1 MSATTPN
8 FRDDM
13 AADAARLLLRLG
25 VAILAL
31 GLPVIALM
39 SRRAGFILFPISG
52 ALILLA
58 AMLRASPD
66 APRRLVGAFGS
77 RLGAAALFLV
87 CWAALSLIWTP
98 FRAEAMDHVLRIV
111 ATGLFAAAAAAAL
124 PRHTR
129 SSDLYL
135 LPIGA
140 AAGAALAIM
149 LAFSAAPVAPADMET
164 HALPRGIAAL
174 SVLVWPALGALGA
187 RQHWAF
193 AVALF
198 LAVAAAAA
206 LNFAPISLTALGC
219 GALAF
224 AAARGDLTH
233 VSRGLGGLAALLL
246 IGAPLLLVLGDAL
259 IAARGGEPSEFAR
272 SVAESAAIIKTDPAR
287 LLTGHGFD
295 AAVRSV
301 QAGFLPAA
309 TPRSLLFEIWYDL
322 GALGAL
328 GLSAVFYLCFAA
340 AGRSGAAAGPALAG
354 GLTTCLVFALAGLHT
369 TQVWWI
375 TLLASGLVATT
386 LVVRGQYRTSR
397 PLARIV
403 EAGAAE

>member
-1 MSATTPN
+1 MSATTPHL
-8 FRDDM
+8 RDAM

-25 VAILAL
+25 VAVLAL
-31 GLPVIALM
+31 GLPVIALL
-39 SRRAGFILFPISG
+39 SRRAGFFLFPISA

-66 APRRLVGAFGS
+66 APRRFVSALGS

-87 CWAALSLIWTP
+87 GWAALSLVWSP
-98 FRAEAMDHVLRIV
+98 FRAEAADHVLRIV
-111 ATGLFAAAAAAAL
+111 ATGLFAAAVAAAL
-124 PRHTR
+124 PQRTR

-140 AAGAALAIM
+140 AAAAALAVM
-149 LAFSAAPVAPADMET
+149 LAFSAAPVAPADIE
-164 HALPRGIAAL
+164 ANAVPRGIAAL

-187 RQHWAF
+187 RHHWAF
-193 AVALF
+193 AIALF

-206 LNFAPISLTALGC
+206 LNFAPISLAALGC
-219 GALAF
+219 GVLAF
-224 AAARGDLTH
+224 AAARGDLTQ
-233 VSRGLGGLAALLL
+233 VSRGLGGLAALLF

-259 IAARGGEPSEFAR
+259 FAMRGGAASEFAR
-272 SVAESAAIIKTDPAR
+272 SVVESAAILKADPAR

-301 QAGFLPAA
+301 QAGFLPPA

-328 GLSAVFYLCFAA
+328 SLSAVVYLCFAA

-354 GLTTCLVFALAGLHT
+354 GLTTCLVFAITGLHT
-369 TQVWWI
+369 TQVWWM

-397 PLARIV
+397 PLAQIV
-403 EAGAAE
+403 EAGVAE